1 MLDPDIKH
9 RLLSLRPD
17 QLAAVLAYMLGED
30 ASAQI
35 LPEFRVERSAEQ
47 QTHFK
52 TNENPRHDRELRS
65 RPDQ

>member
-47 QTHFK
+47 QTYVN
-52 TNENPRHDRELRS
+52 TNVNTLLDRDLRS